1 MAKQDLTAGKHIAVL
16 GGGSWATAIAKV
28 LQDHEACFTWYM
40 RRDDRIAEFKE
51 LGHNPAYLTDVKF
64 DTSKIEFSSDIN
76 DVVTRSDVLILAIPS
91 PYLKAHL
98 SKLTVSLSDK
108 ILVSAIKGIVPDEN
122 MTLSQYFHAHYHVPE
137 EHILVMSG
145 PSHAEEIALE
155 RLTYLTWACKD
166 TSLARTFAE
175 HISSHYVI
183 TSVSDDVLGI
193 EYGAVLKNIYAII
206 AGIYFGQKY
215 GDNFH
220 AVLITNAIKEMRRFL
235 DAIAP
240 KSGRDICDS
249 VYLGD
254 LLVTSYSQ
262 FSRNRVFGTM
272 VGRGYSVKAAQIEM
286 EMVVEGQYGAKCL
299 KEINDKYGIRMPI
312 LDTVYH
318 ILYSGVSV
326 RDALKRLTKEFN

>member
-1 MAKQDLTAGKHIAVL
+1 MAKQDLTSGKHIAVL

-28 LQDHEACFTWYM
+28 LQEHEAHFTWYM
-40 RRDDRIAEFKE
+40 RRDDRIADFKE

-64 DTSKIEFSSDIN
+64 DTTRIEFSSDIN
-76 DVVTRSDVLILAIPS
+76 EVASKSDILIFAIPS
-91 PYLKAHL
+91 PYLKSHL
-98 SKLTVSLSDK
+98 SKLTVNLSDK
-108 ILVSAIKGIVPDEN
+108 MLVSAIKGIVPDEN
-122 MTLSQYFHAHYHVPE
+122 MSLSQYFHNCYNVPE

-175 HISSHYVI
+175 RVSSHYVI

-235 DAIAP
+235 DVIAP
-240 KSGRDICDS
+240 KQGRDICDS

-272 VGRGYSVKAAQIEM
+272 IGRGYSVKAAQIEM

-299 KEINDKYGIRMPI
+299 KEINARYGIKMPI
-312 LDTVYH
+312 LDTVYR
-318 ILYSGVSV
+318 ILYNGISV